1 MSPDYLLAQVDILKA
16 LGFSEKQFWNAFEFD
31 KKRLSNKHLRIPI
44 DAIVP
49 VFKEAENALN
59 DPFIGLRLGFQ
70 FRIGQFS
77 QTGAIYS
84 YCENLP
90 QVIKM
95 NQRYQKLAIDVAQID
110 YNIHATPPNSEQHLM
125 QFMTYYE
132 DHEYYRHITDL
143 VMGAYG
149 TTYRWLGWGIGGDIK
164 AVHLPYP
171 APSNTDMHKQLF
183 QADLHFDAPV
193 AAIEFPAKMMVQ
205 QLTTHD
211 PEKLARAIAQLD
223 RVIGSSSAVKSLKDA
238 VGQAMRRALDTGT
251 ISSTIIADRLE
262 MTPQEFRSEMLKT
275 KLSYRNIL
283 EEVRKDLFLEQYRA
297 GKSFAQ
303 ISQNLAYN
311 DQAAFTRAFKRWYG
325 LSPGQWV
332 DKEI

>member
-1 MSPDYLLAQVDILKA
+1 
-16 LGFSEKQFWNAFEFD
+16 
-31 KKRLSNKHLRIPI
+31 
-44 DAIVP
+44 
-49 VFKEAENALN
+49 
-59 DPFIGLRLGFQ
+59 
-70 FRIGQFS
+70 
-77 QTGAIYS
+77 
-84 YCENLP
+84 
-90 QVIKM
+90 
-95 NQRYQKLAIDVAQID
+95 
-110 YNIHATPPNSEQHLM
+110 
-125 QFMTYYE
+125 
-132 DHEYYRHITDL
+132 
-143 VMGAYG
+143 MGAYG

-283 EEVRKDLFLEQYRA
+283 EEVRKDLFLEQYHA
-297 GKSFAQ
+297 GESFAQ

>member
-1 MSPDYLLAQVDILKA
+1 
-16 LGFSEKQFWNAFEFD
+16 
-31 KKRLSNKHLRIPI
+31 
-44 DAIVP
+44 
-49 VFKEAENALN
+49 
-59 DPFIGLRLGFQ
+59 
-70 FRIGQFS
+70 
-77 QTGAIYS
+77 
-84 YCENLP
+84 
-90 QVIKM
+90 
-95 NQRYQKLAIDVAQID
+95 
-110 YNIHATPPNSEQHLM
+110 
-125 QFMTYYE
+125 
-132 DHEYYRHITDL
+132 
-143 VMGAYG
+143 
-149 TTYRWLGWGIGGDIK
+149 
-164 AVHLPYP
+164 
-171 APSNTDMHKQLF
+171 MHKQLF